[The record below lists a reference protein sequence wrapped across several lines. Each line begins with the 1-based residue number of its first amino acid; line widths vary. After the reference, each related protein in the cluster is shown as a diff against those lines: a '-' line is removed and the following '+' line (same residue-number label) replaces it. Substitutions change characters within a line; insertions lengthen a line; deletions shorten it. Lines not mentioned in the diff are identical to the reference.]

1 MESEVIH
8 KVALWGFI
16 GALVFGAV
24 ANRTHFCTMGSISD
38 WLNIGIKTRLRTWM
52 LAMAIALVASQIMQA
67 LGWIDLRQ
75 SIYLTTNFAWLG
87 YIIGGFLFGIG
98 MTIGSGCGQRTLVR
112 VGGGNLK
119 SVIVLLIMGI
129 TAYMTLR
136 GLLAFVRIEFVAA
149 TSVDLSNWGITDQSI
164 AAIIGQWFGF
174 NRQIVLYVLTA
185 VIGLGVTYFAFKDS
199 AYRRDIESIMT
210 AAVVGGLAAGAW
222 YVTGVIGNDDFEPV
236 PLEALSFIAPSGN
249 TINYLMT
256 YTGATINFGIAV
268 VLGVI
273 AGSLLYS
280 VLTRTFRIE
289 TFASRHDLISHLIA
303 GVLMG
308 FGGVLAL
315 GCTIGQGISGMSTLA
330 LGSVIALLSIVF
342 GSAFTIKMQ
351 YHLIDD
357 SFSRAIAQTLADF
370 RLLPKTLV
378 APPAN

>member
-8 KVALWGFI
+8 KVALWGFF
-16 GALVFGAV
+16 GAMVFGAV

-38 WLNIGIKTRLRTWM
+38 WINIGIKTRLRTWM

-67 LGWIDLRQ
+67 LGWVDLRQ
-75 SIYLTTNFAWLG
+75 SIYLTTNFTWLG
-87 YIIGGFLFGIG
+87 YVVGGFLFGVG

-119 SVIVLLIMGI
+119 SLIVLLVMGI

-136 GLLAFVRIEFVAA
+136 GLLAFVRIEFVSAA
-149 TSVDLSNWGITDQSI
+149 SIDLAEWGLADQSI
-164 AAIIGQWFGF
+164 AAIVGQWFGI
-174 NRQIVLYVLTA
+174 NRQFVLYALTA
-185 VIGLGVTYFAFKDS
+185 IIGLGVAYFVFKDS
-199 AYRRDIESIMT
+199 AYRRDIENIVT
-210 AAVVGGLAAGAW
+210 ATVVGVLAAGAW
-222 YVTGVIGNDDFEPV
+222 YVTGVIGNDEFEPV

-273 AGSLLYS
+273 AGSMLYS
-280 VLTRTFRIE
+280 ILTRTFRIE
-289 TFASRHDLISHLIA
+289 SFASRHDLIAHLSA

-330 LGSVIALLSIVF
+330 LGSLMALVSIIF

-357 SFSRAIAQTLADF
+357 SFGRAVTQTLADF
-370 RLLPKTLV
+370 RLLPKTL
-378 APPAN
+378 ATPPTN